1 MTVDATLETF
11 DTVVVERSAEVA
23 VLVDFWA
30 AWCGPCLALAP
41 VLEKVVEQHA
51 GDVELVKVDV
61 DAQPELA
68 RRFDVSGI
76 PAVKAFR
83 GGRVVDEFTGALSPV
98 SVETFVTKLL
108 GPPASDAIIAELRE
122 SGALPEVLAALNEGD
137 VERAL
142 SQLID
147 GVPEASPEERELRRR
162 IAVALFDELGV
173 DHTLAVTYRRRLA
186 SALF

>member
-1 MTVDATLETF
+1 M
-11 DTVVVERSAEVA
+11 
-23 VLVDFWA
+23 
-30 AWCGPCLALAP
+30 
-41 VLEKVVEQHA
+41 LEKVVEQHA

-108 GPPASDAIIAELRE
+108 GPPASDAIIAELRRE
-122 SGALPEVLAALNEGD
+122 RRASRGPRGA
-137 VERAL
+137 ER
-142 SQLID
+142 
-147 GVPEASPEERELRRR
+147 G
-162 IAVALFDELGV
+162 
-173 DHTLAVTYRRRLA
+173 
-186 SALF
+186 